1 MNGLMM
7 DVPLTITSIM
17 QHAQRAHG
25 DQEIVSVT
33 KDNPR
38 HRYSYSEAFKRTR
51 QLANGMASW
60 GLERGARVATIAWN
74 DYRHFEAYYA
84 TACSGYVCHTINPR
98 LFPEQIIYIINHA
111 EDQVVF
117 VDAQFMPLI
126 DAVAGHC
133 PGVRHWIVL
142 TTEEHMP
149 ETALD
154 NVVCYER
161 LVHSHSDQFDWPE
174 LDEREACAL
183 CYTSGTTGNPK
194 GVLYSHRSTLL
205 HAYATLMPD
214 AMGLSGRDAVLPI
227 VPMFHVNA
235 WGTPYA
241 CPMVGA
247 KLVYPGNKMGDGE
260 TLAAL
265 MNEEGVTMSAGVP
278 TVWLGLLAY
287 LKASGETID
296 SVQRVLVGGAACPL
310 SVMEDFDRY
319 GVETRVG
326 WGMTEMS
333 PLGTVNESTSAREE
347 YGEEAFAK
355 QRLKAGRAIFGVE
368 MKIVDDEG
376 KELPW
381 DGEAF
386 GSLKVRGPWIC
397 SDYFK
402 LDGDSGAH
410 AEDGWFE
417 TGDVATIDP
426 HGYMAITDRTKDVI
440 KSGGEW
446 ISSID
451 VENVATDHPKVAEA
465 AVIGR
470 YHPKWSERPLLVVV
484 RGADGQ
490 DLSAEEMLA
499 WFDGKIA
506 KWWTPDAVEFVDELP
521 HGATGKIHKV
531 GLREQF
537 KDYAFPE

>member
-1 MNGLMM
+1 
-7 DVPLTITSIM
+7 
-17 QHAQRAHG
+17 
-25 DQEIVSVT
+25 
-33 KDNPR
+33 
-38 HRYSYSEAFKRTR
+38 
-51 QLANGMASW
+51 
-60 GLERGARVATIAWN
+60 
-74 DYRHFEAYYA
+74 
-84 TACSGYVCHTINPR
+84 
-98 LFPEQIIYIINHA
+98 
-111 EDQVVF
+111 
-117 VDAQFMPLI
+117 
-126 DAVAGHC
+126 
-133 PGVRHWIVL
+133 
-142 TTEEHMP
+142 MP
-149 ETALD
+149 ETKLG
-154 NVVCYER
+154 NVSCYER
-161 LVHSHSDQFDWPE
+161 LVHGHSDQFTWPDI
-174 LDEREACAL
+174 DEREACAL

-205 HAYATLMPD
+205 HAYASLMPD
-214 AMGLSGRDAVLPI
+214 AMGLSGQDAVLPI

-247 KLVYPGNKMGDGE
+247 KLVFPGNKMGDGE
-260 TLAAL
+260 TLCAL
-265 MNEEGVTMSAGVP
+265 INEESVSMSAGVP

-287 LKASGETID
+287 LKASGNTVETLT
-296 SVQRVLVGGAACPL
+296 RVLVGGAACPL

-333 PLGTVNESTSAREE
+333 PLGTVNECTAARAE
-347 YGEEAFAK
+347 YGEEVFAK

-368 MKIVDDEG
+368 MKIVDDDG

-397 SDYFK
+397 SDYYE
-402 LDGDSGAH
+402 LDGASSAH

-426 HGYMAITDRTKDVI
+426 QGYMAITDRTKDVI

-470 YHPKWSERPLLVVV
+470 YHPKWSERPLLIVVK
-484 RGADGQ
+484 APDGQ
-490 DLSAEEMLA
+490 DLTAEEMLA

-537 KDYAFPE
+537 KDYAFPG